1 MYAVWK
7 SNELIPKNCFFFYRE
22 LSFPN
27 RQTIIL
33 GIQPLVFGSVKF
45 TIFLESNHRQVD
57 DEATAQWLRWQRAL
71 RLAEP
76 TVGVGLP
83 GQSAGPRVGVV
94 DIFKSFVLYNT

>member
-7 SNELIPKNCFFFYRE
+7 SNELIPNKWPFLKGVIFSKPPR
-22 LSFPN
+22 P
-27 RQTIIL
+27 IIL

>member
-1 MYAVWK
+1 M
-7 SNELIPKNCFFFYRE
+7 
-22 LSFPN
+22 
-27 RQTIIL
+27 
-33 GIQPLVFGSVKF
+33 LVFGSAKF

-83 GQSAGPRVGVV
+83 GQSAGKGWGGGY
-94 DIFKSFVLYNT
+94 FQEFCFVQHLSHEKNPGWLGYIGDYTTQLCGDYNEPL